1 MSLYDKVRANVDK
14 SSGEERVEVNQ
25 RALID
30 KILARYAS
38 AGAVYRELLQNSNDA
53 DAKVAEI
60 HFTTDESNIVTSV
73 MYRNN
78 GMPFRPQDWARLKKI
93 AEGNP
98 DESKIGAFGVGA
110 YTMFSICEEPI
121 VLSGTQALAF
131 VWKGDALWT
140 KTIDNDNADKSWTSF
155 ILPARDPYPLTD
167 LQEFGEFLCSA
178 LTFTKSLSE
187 IRVSV
192 NDKKRMTIT
201 KTMIQEPSVVQIK
214 KSSSWWKQ
222 DGAVT
227 ASPNGLFSLKDEN
240 ALLESFYHIQVTLD
254 GDTAAVTARY
264 LSATAKTKIP
274 QTMSNRMERVTKK
287 KPPSKVEVQIF
298 LNGQQQL
305 EEVKGRS
312 KAHKIVQSF
321 SPPFGG
327 GRIFIGFRTSQ
338 TTGLAA
344 HLSAPFVPTV
354 EREAMDLQDQTL
366 RLFNLELLEFSGVLM
381 RLTLEHGM
389 SLLGVE
395 YEKGAVERAKLEQH
409 LLKQEEEKRK
419 RKQTSTEVTPQPN
432 EMKLEPEESTE
443 DDTSSSSSSVWG
455 FAKFMA
461 KGVKKKIIKVLN
473 TVEEMVDDGGE
484 LLNPKDPRPLCPEE
498 HQAILLMQSFCP
510 RQSTPDPL
518 VGTALAQGFSMCLP
532 DRAPPVLT
540 RSGVVPGDQARLPCK
555 GMEAFC
561 KEGVIRTIVYKNA
574 EEYHN
579 VIARCRELNLDDL
592 AQKLGEDVLE
602 EDQMI
607 RFLKWWIRFGKIAP
621 QVARMRGID
630 IKERI
635 RFFMESKNTAE
646 ALVVHELKSFL
657 FYLDKDKIRT
667 SNGTSIDDLPM
678 PESIFPKKLQA
689 EVGIRTLTDSSL
701 DSWFTALPIEI
712 WVDFIGQHQCMASG
726 QPEDEMLRLQ
736 VLSTLSQEYM
746 KRTMSEQSVFGG
758 FCQIVLKE
766 SRCIPFDSSEPTTF
780 CADCPSNLYLYSAE
794 LQAFDGVGN
803 FHKASESLKH
813 VGVSEEFLLALGVRK
828 SVAIDFLFAN
838 LDTLQWSNDP
848 KPLVEYLRSATL
860 TNQDVKKLK
869 STQYLPSENDVSR
882 MFAPAELYLPDRDLR
897 VFPFLSL
904 LQWPSE
910 DEVTERSLNGKFLV
924 KLGVKILPPLVTLLK
939 YISDDVQDETMRI
952 KCLEFVSKRLGSG
965 GVYQM
970 EYSRIGSSQKAAL
983 KFLPC
988 VVKSPIDAEEGKGL
1002 YSCLHCCSEE
1012 RCAVMGFPVI
1022 DPGMGDLAKLFGQL
1036 FGCVTEPQPGA
1047 LLQQLLILVASA
1059 KRKLKNVKGD
1069 DRMAVS
1075 DRTSQVF
1082 SDVFNYL
1089 SSRSSELASSSIDQ
1103 LKSEHFI
1110 PCRVDGEIE
1119 WYRPESV
1126 FFKSSK
1132 ENSDSLTES
1141 LFHVID
1147 FSPFLA
1153 AAGVK
1158 QEASTKDVFRLM
1170 IESPE
1175 AVLRAVKSESKYRA
1189 LLRRVAAHRPFSRV
1203 TAEIRNSPFLL
1214 AYTISAGGSEG
1225 GTSKENSSYQ
1235 LAKAEDIYIMD
1246 NSFFGRMFS
1255 VQRAPH
1261 ESHLEDFYAL
1271 IGSQYISK
1279 KVQKEFDV
1287 VGSARQDTLLTTT
1300 LSERIRERGPLLV
1313 SPSVTSRPLVNDAAS
1328 VLDEANLEIH
1338 EAPDLKAVYS
1348 LGKSVR
1354 TQRTTCCSQPLGLRK
1369 NNKNVLYVTRDFDWF
1384 DVGYAIG
1391 ELILLRCQ
1399 LEDAFFI
1406 SSLLDTPLEQ
1416 LRARGFPVD
1425 RIIKPEPMPEPEPEP
1440 EPKVTPQATVAELP
1454 PMTSPTIVPATH
1466 APAAAP
1472 PLPTKSDLSP
1482 SEKKSKDTVNRGTI
1496 AELPSVP
1503 AGSRH
1508 PKSETS
1514 TAASESE
1521 STPTKSDASTT
1532 SAPDPEPTMSP
1543 DGYSTLLKQM
1553 YPDADEGFI
1562 RRRLGTHP
1570 TLDDVRSLAD
1580 EMANGGYPK
1589 QADSK
1594 SQGDE
1599 TAASAIDQFKPS
1611 KLLGSR
1617 KLGRALN
1624 GLRSGGLGGI
1634 LPPNLAK
1641 PSPSEHTELTSGPA
1655 GSQSTPDDGLPVS
1668 PEVDADSHANMER
1681 MLEQTVG
1688 QSSRVNES
1696 GISSPETTH
1705 TNIPEGLD
1713 RGSACEVVLG
1723 QNLKPYPGTSN
1734 GKTHNGISVFS
1745 ARLHPSSEDFLRAHF
1760 DAVESFAVV
1769 LERLC
1774 AVYSLDLSTIAIFH
1788 DPTGGTIA
1796 FNSNRALHFNV
1807 RFFFSLHYL
1816 PSKHHSRDCYS
1827 YWFVTTAHELAHH
1840 MASGHNKEHGFY
1852 TESYVALY
1860 LPKLASLFSQ
1870 LQ

>member
-53 DAKVAEI
+53 DAKVAKI
-60 HFTTDESNIVTSV
+60 KFTTDESNIVTSV
-73 MYRNN
+73 MYCNN

-131 VWKGDALWT
+131 VWKGDTLWT
-140 KTIDNDNADKSWTSF
+140 KTIDNDNPDKSWTSF
-155 ILPARDPYPLTD
+155 ILPSRDPYALPD

-187 IRVSV
+187 ISVSV

-214 KSSSWWKQ
+214 KSSGWWKQ
-222 DGAVT
+222 DGAAT

-240 ALLESFYHIQVTLD
+240 SLLESFYHIQVTLD

-274 QTMSNRMERVTKK
+274 QHMSTRMERVTKK

-305 EEVKGRS
+305 DEVKGRT

-344 HLSAPFVPTV
+344 HLAAPFVPTV

-395 YEKGAVERAKLEQH
+395 YEKGAVQRAKLEQE

-419 RKQTSTEVTPQPN
+419 RKQTSTKVMPDSN
-432 EMKLEPEESTE
+432 EKKLETEDSTE
-443 DDTSSSSSSVWG
+443 DDTSPSSSSSSVVWG

-473 TVEEMVDDGGE
+473 TVEEIVDDGGE

-518 VGTALAQGFSMCLP
+518 VGTALAQGFSRCLS

-540 RSGVVPGDQARLPCK
+540 RSGVVPGDQARLPYK

-574 EEYHN
+574 EEYHD
-579 VIARCRELNLDDL
+579 VIARCRELNVDDL

-607 RFLKWWIRFGKIAP
+607 RFLKWWVRFGKINP
-621 QVARMRGID
+621 NVARVRGID

-635 RFFMESKNTAE
+635 RFFMQSENTAE
-646 ALVVHELKSFL
+646 VLPVYELKNFL

-667 SNGTSIDDLPM
+667 SNGTSVDDLPM
-678 PESIFPKKLQA
+678 PEAMFPKKLQ
-689 EVGIRTLTDSSL
+689 ETVGIRTLTDSSL
-701 DSWFTALPIEI
+701 DSWFSALPIEI
-712 WVDFIGQHQCMASG
+712 WVEFISHHQCMTSG
-726 QPEDEMLRLQ
+726 QPEDELLRLQ

-746 KRTMSEQSVFGG
+746 KRTMSEQSVFGS
-758 FCQIVLKE
+758 FCQSVLKE
-766 SRCIPFDSSEPTTF
+766 RRCIPFDSAEPTTF
-780 CADCPSNLYLYSAE
+780 GADCPSHLYLYSAE

-860 TNQDVKKLK
+860 TNQDLKKLK
-869 STQYLPSENDVSR
+869 STQYLPAENDVSR
-882 MFAPAELYLPDRDLR
+882 MFAPSELFLPDRDLR

-910 DEVTERSLNGKFLV
+910 DEVTGGSLNGKFLV
-924 KLGVKILPPLVTLLK
+924 ELGVKILPPLVPLLK

-952 KCLEFVSKRLGSG
+952 KRLEFVSKRLGSG

-988 VVKSPIDAEEGKGL
+988 VVKSPIDDEERKGV

-1022 DPGMGDLAKLFGQL
+1022 DPGMGDSAKLFGQL

-1059 KRKLKNVKGD
+1059 KRKLNNDKGD
-1069 DRMAVS
+1069 DHRAVS
-1075 DRTSQVF
+1075 DRISQVF

-1089 SSRSSELASSSIDQ
+1089 SSRSSDITPSSMDQ
-1103 LKSEHFI
+1103 LKFEKFI

-1119 WYRPESV
+1119 WYHPKEV
-1126 FFKSSK
+1126 FFKNSK

-1158 QEASTKDVFRLM
+1158 QEASTKDVFQLM
-1170 IESPE
+1170 IASPE
-1175 AVLRAVKSESKYRA
+1175 AVLRAVKSAVKYRA

-1203 TAEIRNSPFLL
+1203 TSEIRNSPFLL
-1214 AYTISAGGSEG
+1214 AYTISEGGGSSE
-1225 GTSKENSSYQ
+1225 ENNNYQ
-1235 LAKAEDIYIMD
+1235 LAKAEDIYIID

-1261 ESHLEDFYAL
+1261 ESDLEDFYAL
-1271 IGSQYISK
+1271 IGSHYISK

-1287 VGSARQDTLLTTT
+1287 VGVARQDTVLTTT
-1300 LSERIRERGPLLV
+1300 LSERIRERSPLLV

-1328 VLDEANLEIH
+1328 VLDEVNLEIH

-1369 NNKNVLYVTRDFDWF
+1369 SKNVLYVTSDFDWF

-1425 RIIKPEPMPEPEPEP
+1425 RIIKPEPIPEPEPEP
-1440 EPKVTPQATVAELP
+1440 EPNVTPQATVSEFP
-1454 PMTSPTIVPATH
+1454 RMTPPTIVPATP
-1466 APAAAP
+1466 APAGAP
-1472 PLPTKSDLSP
+1472 PPPTKPDLTP
-1482 SEKKSKDTVNRGTI
+1482 SEKKSKDEVNRGTI
-1496 AELPSVP
+1496 AELPSLP
-1503 AGSRH
+1503 AGSQH

-1514 TAASESE
+1514 TVASKSE
-1521 STPTKSDASTT
+1521 PMPTKSDASTT
-1532 SAPDPEPTMSP
+1532 SAPNPEPTMSP

-1580 EMANGGYPK
+1580 EMASERYPK

-1594 SQGDE
+1594 SLGDE
-1599 TAASAIDQFKPS
+1599 TTASTISQSKPS

-1624 GLRSGGLGGI
+1624 GLRSGGLGGT
-1634 LPPNLAK
+1634 LPSNIEK
-1641 PSPSEHTELTSGPA
+1641 SSHSDHTELTSGPG
-1655 GSQSTPDDGLPVS
+1655 GSQLTPDDGLPVS
-1668 PEVDADSHANMER
+1668 PEIDADSHANMER
-1681 MLEQTVG
+1681 MRKFPLHQ
-1688 QSSRVNES
+1688 
-1696 GISSPETTH
+1696 
-1705 TNIPEGLD
+1705 LD
-1713 RGSACEVVLG
+1713 
-1723 QNLKPYPGTSN
+1723 NL
-1734 GKTHNGISVFS
+1734 
-1745 ARLHPSSEDFLRAHF
+1745 
-1760 DAVESFAVV
+1760 
-1769 LERLC
+1769 
-1774 AVYSLDLSTIAIFH
+1774 
-1788 DPTGGTIA
+1788 
-1796 FNSNRALHFNV
+1796 
-1807 RFFFSLHYL
+1807 
-1816 PSKHHSRDCYS
+1816 
-1827 YWFVTTAHELAHH
+1827 
-1840 MASGHNKEHGFY
+1840 
-1852 TESYVALY
+1852 
-1860 LPKLASLFSQ
+1860 
-1870 LQ
+1870 

>member
-53 DAKVAEI
+53 NAKVAKI
-60 HFTTDESNIVTSV
+60 KFTTDESNIVTSV
-73 MYRNN
+73 MYCNN

-140 KTIDNDNADKSWTSF
+140 KTIDNDNPDKSWTSF
-155 ILPARDPYPLTD
+155 ILPSRDPYPLPD

-187 IRVSV
+187 ISVSV

-222 DGAVT
+222 DGAAT

-240 ALLESFYHIQVTLD
+240 SLLESFYHIQVTLD

-264 LSATAKTKIP
+264 LSATAKTKVP
-274 QTMSNRMERVTKK
+274 QHMAARMERVTKK
-287 KPPSKVEVQIF
+287 EPPSKVEVQIF

-305 EEVKGRS
+305 DEVKGRT

-344 HLSAPFVPTV
+344 HISAPFVPTV

-395 YEKGAVERAKLEQH
+395 YEKGAVQRAKLEQE

-419 RKQTSTEVTPQPN
+419 RKQTSTKVTPQPN
-432 EMKLEPEESTE
+432 EKKLETEESTVDE
-443 DDTSSSSSSVWG
+443 TSSTSSSSVWG

-484 LLNPKDPRPLCPEE
+484 LLNPQDPRPLCPEE

-518 VGTALAQGFSMCLP
+518 VGTALAQGFSRCLP

-540 RSGVVPGDQARLPCK
+540 RSGVVPGDQARLPYK

-574 EEYHN
+574 EEYHD
-579 VIARCRELNLDDL
+579 VIARCRELNVDDL

-602 EDQMI
+602 EHQMI
-607 RFLKWWIRFGKIAP
+607 RFLKWWVRFGKINP
-621 QVARMRGID
+621 NVARVRGID

-635 RFFMESKNTAE
+635 RFFMESKNTSE
-646 ALVVHELKSFL
+646 VLPVYELKNFL

-667 SNGTSIDDLPM
+667 SNGTSVDDLPM
-678 PESIFPKKLQA
+678 PEAMFPKKLQ
-689 EVGIRTLTDSSL
+689 ETVGIRTLTDSSL
-701 DSWFTALPIEI
+701 DSWFSALPIEI
-712 WVDFIGQHQCMASG
+712 WVEFISHHQCMASG
-726 QPEDEMLRLQ
+726 QPEDEMLRQQ

-746 KRTMSEQSVFGG
+746 KRTMSEQSVFGS
-758 FCQIVLKE
+758 FCQSVLKE
-766 SRCIPFDSSEPTTF
+766 RRCIPFDSTEPTTF
-780 CADCPSNLYLYSAE
+780 GADCPSHLYLYSAE

-860 TNQDVKKLK
+860 TNQDLKKLK
-869 STQYLPSENDVSR
+869 STQYLPAENDTSR
-882 MFAPAELYLPDRDLR
+882 MFAPSELYLPDRDLR

-910 DEVTERSLNGKFLV
+910 DEVTGRSLNGKFLV
-924 KLGVKILPPLVTLLK
+924 ELGVKILPPLFPLLK

-952 KCLEFVSKRLGSG
+952 MCLEFVSKRLGSG

-970 EYSRIGSSQKAAL
+970 EYSRIGSSQKGAL
-983 KFLPC
+983 KVLPC
-988 VVKSPIDAEEGKGL
+988 VVKSPIDDEERKDV

-1022 DPGMGDLAKLFGQL
+1022 DPGMGDSAKLFGQL

-1059 KRKLKNVKGD
+1059 KRKLKNDKGD
-1069 DRMAVS
+1069 DRRVVS
-1075 DRTSQVF
+1075 DRLSQVF

-1089 SSRSSELASSSIDQ
+1089 SSRSSDIASSSMDQ
-1103 LKSEHFI
+1103 LKTENFI

-1119 WYRPESV
+1119 WYRPEEV
-1126 FFKSSK
+1126 FFKKSK

-1153 AAGVK
+1153 ATGVK
-1158 QEASTKDVFRLM
+1158 REASTKDVFRLM
-1170 IESPE
+1170 VASPE
-1175 AVLRAVKSESKYRA
+1175 AVLRAVKSPAKYRA

-1203 TAEIRNSPFLL
+1203 TSEIRNSPFLL
-1214 AYTISAGGSEG
+1214 AYTISEGTSKG
-1225 GTSKENSSYQ
+1225 GTSEEVTSFQ
-1235 LAKAEDIYIMD
+1235 LAKAEDIYIID

-1261 ESHLEDFYAL
+1261 ESDLEDFYAL

-1279 KVQKEFDV
+1279 KVQKKFDV
-1287 VGSARQDTLLTTT
+1287 VGVARQDTLLTTT
-1300 LSERIRERGPLLV
+1300 LSERIRERSPLLV
-1313 SPSVTSRPLVNDAAS
+1313 SPSVTSRPLINDAAS
-1328 VLDEANLEIH
+1328 VLDAGNLEIH
-1338 EAPDLKAVYS
+1338 QAPDLKAVYS

-1369 NNKNVLYVTRDFDWF
+1369 SKHVLYITSDFDWF

-1425 RIIKPEPMPEPEPEP
+1425 RIIKPEPIPEPIPEPEPEP
-1440 EPKVTPQATVAELP
+1440 TVTPQATVAELP
-1454 PMTSPTIVPATH
+1454 PMTQTP

-1472 PLPTKSDLSP
+1472 PPPQTMPSSSP
-1482 SEKKSKDTVNRGTI
+1482 SEKKSKDEVNRGTI
-1496 AELPSVP
+1496 AELPSLP
-1503 AGSRH
+1503 AGSQH
-1508 PKSETS
+1508 PKSETP
-1514 TAASESE
+1514 TASSESE
-1521 STPTKSDASTT
+1521 STPPTKSDASTT
-1532 SAPDPEPTMSP
+1532 SAPDLEPTMSP

-1553 YPDADEGFI
+1553 YPDADEKFI
-1562 RRRLGTHP
+1562 LRRLGTRP
-1570 TLDDVRSLAD
+1570 TLDDVHSLAD
-1580 EMANGGYPK
+1580 EMANGRYPK
-1589 QADSK
+1589 QADST

-1599 TAASAIDQFKPS
+1599 AAESMSSQSKPS

-1624 GLRSGGLGGI
+1624 GLRNGGLGGI
-1634 LPPNLAK
+1634 LPSNIEK
-1641 PSPSEHTELTSGPA
+1641 SSHSDHTELTSDQM
-1655 GSQSTPDDGLPVS
+1655 GSQSTSNDGLPVS
-1668 PEVDADSHANMER
+1668 PEIDADSHANMER
-1681 MLEQTVG
+1681 MRKFPT
-1688 QSSRVNES
+1688 SS
-1696 GISSPETTH
+1696 I
-1705 TNIPEGLD
+1705 
-1713 RGSACEVVLG
+1713 
-1723 QNLKPYPGTSN
+1723 
-1734 GKTHNGISVFS
+1734 
-1745 ARLHPSSEDFLRAHF
+1745 
-1760 DAVESFAVV
+1760 
-1769 LERLC
+1769 
-1774 AVYSLDLSTIAIFH
+1774 
-1788 DPTGGTIA
+1788 
-1796 FNSNRALHFNV
+1796 
-1807 RFFFSLHYL
+1807 
-1816 PSKHHSRDCYS
+1816 
-1827 YWFVTTAHELAHH
+1827 
-1840 MASGHNKEHGFY
+1840 
-1852 TESYVALY
+1852 
-1860 LPKLASLFSQ
+1860 
-1870 LQ
+1870 

>member
-1 MSLYDKVRANVDK
+1 
-14 SSGEERVEVNQ
+14 
-25 RALID
+25 
-30 KILARYAS
+30 
-38 AGAVYRELLQNSNDA
+38 
-53 DAKVAEI
+53 
-60 HFTTDESNIVTSV
+60 
-73 MYRNN
+73 
-78 GMPFRPQDWARLKKI
+78 
-93 AEGNP
+93 
-98 DESKIGAFGVGA
+98 
-110 YTMFSICEEPI
+110 
-121 VLSGTQALAF
+121 
-131 VWKGDALWT
+131 
-140 KTIDNDNADKSWTSF
+140 
-155 ILPARDPYPLTD
+155 
-167 LQEFGEFLCSA
+167 
-178 LTFTKSLSE
+178 
-187 IRVSV
+187 
-192 NDKKRMTIT
+192 
-201 KTMIQEPSVVQIK
+201 
-214 KSSSWWKQ
+214 
-222 DGAVT
+222 
-227 ASPNGLFSLKDEN
+227 
-240 ALLESFYHIQVTLD
+240 
-254 GDTAAVTARY
+254 
-264 LSATAKTKIP
+264 
-274 QTMSNRMERVTKK
+274 
-287 KPPSKVEVQIF
+287 
-298 LNGQQQL
+298 
-305 EEVKGRS
+305 
-312 KAHKIVQSF
+312 
-321 SPPFGG
+321 
-327 GRIFIGFRTSQ
+327 
-338 TTGLAA
+338 
-344 HLSAPFVPTV
+344 
-354 EREAMDLQDQTL
+354 MDLQDQTL

-389 SLLGVE
+389 CLLGVE
-395 YEKGAVERAKLEQH
+395 YEKGAVERAKLEQV
-409 LLKQEEEKRK
+409 LLKQEEEKLK
-419 RKQTSTEVTPQPN
+419 RKQTSTKVTPQPN
-432 EMKLEPEESTE
+432 EKKLETEESTE
-443 DDTSSSSSSVWG
+443 DDTSSTSSSSVWG

-498 HQAILLMQSFCP
+498 QQAILLMQSFCP

-518 VGTALAQGFSMCLP
+518 VGTALAQGFSRCLP

-540 RSGVVPGDQARLPCK
+540 RSGVVPGDQARLPYK

-574 EEYHN
+574 EEYHD
-579 VIARCRELNLDDL
+579 VIARCRELNVNDL

-607 RFLKWWIRFGKIAP
+607 RFLKWWVRFGKINP
-621 QVARMRGID
+621 QVARVRGID

-635 RFFMESKNTAE
+635 RFFMDSKNTAE
-646 ALVVHELKSFL
+646 GLPVHELKNFL

-678 PESIFPKKLQA
+678 PEAMFPKKLQEA
-689 EVGIRTLTDSSL
+689 VGIRTLTDSSL
-701 DSWFTALPIEI
+701 DSWFSALPIEI
-712 WVDFIGQHQCMASG
+712 WVEFISHHQCMASG
-726 QPEDEMLRLQ
+726 QPEDEIMRLQ

-746 KRTMSEQSVFGG
+746 KRTMSEQSVFGS
-758 FCQIVLKE
+758 FCQSVLKE
-766 SRCIPFDSSEPTTF
+766 RRCIPFDSTEPTTF
-780 CADCPSNLYLYSAE
+780 CAGCPSHLYLYSAQ
-794 LQAFDGVGN
+794 LQAFDSVGN

-860 TNQDVKKLK
+860 TNQDLKKLK
-869 STQYLPSENDVSR
+869 STQYLPAENDISR
-882 MFAPAELYLPDRDLR
+882 MFAPSELYLPDRDLR

-924 KLGVKILPPLVTLLK
+924 ELGVKILPPVVPLLK

-970 EYSRIGSSQKAAL
+970 EYSRIESSQKAAL

-988 VVKSPIDAEEGKGL
+988 LVKSPIDDDERKGV

-1022 DPGMGDLAKLFGQL
+1022 DPGMGDSAKLFGQL

-1059 KRKLKNVKGD
+1059 KQKLKNGKGD
-1069 DRMAVS
+1069 DRRAVS
-1075 DRTSQVF
+1075 DRISQVF

-1089 SSRSSELASSSIDQ
+1089 SSRSSDITSSSMDQ
-1103 LKSEHFI
+1103 LKPENFI

-1119 WYRPESV
+1119 WYRPEEV
-1126 FFKSSK
+1126 FFKNSK
-1132 ENSDSLTES
+1132 ENNDSLTES

-1170 IESPE
+1170 IASPE
-1175 AVLRAVKSESKYRA
+1175 AVLRAVKSEAKYRA

-1203 TAEIRNSPFLL
+1203 TSEIRNSPFLL
-1214 AYTISAGGSEG
+1214 AYTISEGTSEG
-1225 GTSKENSSYQ
+1225 GTLEGNSSSR
-1235 LAKAEDIYIMD
+1235 LAKAEDIYIID

-1261 ESHLEDFYAL
+1261 ESDLEDFYAL

-1287 VGSARQDTLLTTT
+1287 VGVARQDTLLTTT
-1300 LSERIRERGPLLV
+1300 LSERIRERSPLLV

-1328 VLDEANLEIH
+1328 VLDEVHLEIH
-1338 EAPDLKAVYS
+1338 QAPDLKAVYT

-1354 TQRTTCCSQPLGLRK
+1354 TQRTTCCSQPLGFRQ
-1369 NNKNVLYVTRDFDWF
+1369 NRNVLYVTSDFDWF

-1425 RIIKPEPMPEPEPEP
+1425 RIIKPEPIPEPEP

-1454 PMTSPTIVPATH
+1454 PMTSPTIAPATP
-1466 APAAAP
+1466 APAAALSPPTKPDLP
-1472 PLPTKSDLSP
+1472 PLG
-1482 SEKKSKDTVNRGTI
+1482 KKSKDEVNRGTI
-1496 AELPSVP
+1496 AELPSLP
-1503 AGSRH
+1503 AGSQH

-1521 STPTKSDASTT
+1521 STPPKSDASAT

-1580 EMANGGYPK
+1580 EMADGRYPK

-1599 TAASAIDQFKPS
+1599 TAASTISQSKPS

-1634 LPPNLAK
+1634 LPSNIEK
-1641 PSPSEHTELTSGPA
+1641 SSHSDHTEVISGPG
-1655 GSQSTPDDGLPVS
+1655 GSHSTPDDGLVS
-1668 PEVDADSHANMER
+1668 PEIDADSHANLER

-1688 QSSRVNES
+1688 QSSRVDER
-1696 GISSPETTH
+1696 GISSPETTQMS
-1705 TNIPEGLD
+1705 IPEGLD
-1713 RGSACEVVLG
+1713 RGSACEVVPG

-1734 GKTHNGISVFS
+1734 GKTHNGIRVFS

-1816 PSKHHSRDCYS
+1816 QSKHQSRDCYS
-1827 YWFVTTAHELAHH
+1827 YWFTTTAHELAHH

-1852 TESYVALY
+1852 TESYVTLY

-1870 LQ
+1870 LE